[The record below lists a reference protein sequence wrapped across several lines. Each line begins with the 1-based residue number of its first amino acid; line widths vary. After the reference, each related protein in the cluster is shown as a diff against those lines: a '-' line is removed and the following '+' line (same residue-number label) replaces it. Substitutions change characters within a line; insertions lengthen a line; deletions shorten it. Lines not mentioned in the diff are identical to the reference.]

1 MDSPRQRI
9 LDLRE
14 QLNRHNHNYYVLNAP
29 EISDREFDMLMKE
42 LEALEKE
49 YPDMDDPYSPTHRVG
64 SDLAEGFE
72 QAAHIHPMLSLANTY
87 SIDEVDEWFGRV
99 RSGIGGEQ
107 FDVVGEMK
115 YDGTSISLI
124 YEHGRLVRAVT
135 RGDGEKGD
143 VVTDNIRTIRS
154 IPLQL
159 QGSGWPDMFEIR
171 GEILMPWKEFERL
184 NKEREFNEEPL
195 FANPRNAAS
204 GTLKTLD
211 SREVARRGLDAY
223 FYYLLGPELPA
234 NNHYDNMMAARSWG
248 FKVSEI
254 MTLLHSLEEVDSFIN
269 RWAEERR
276 ELPVATDGLVFKVN
290 SLRQQLNLGFTAKSP
305 RWAIAYKFPAERA
318 CTKLRYVSFEVGRM
332 GIITPVANLK
342 PVLLSGTVVKRA
354 SLHNED
360 IVRQLDIH
368 EGDMLYV
375 EKGGEIIPKITGVD
389 ENGRQPGAKPIEFVS
404 HCPACGSRLIRVEGE
419 ASWQCPNKFGCPPQI
434 AGRVEHF
441 VGRKMMNIDG
451 IGEETAQQLFATG
464 LVKNIADLYDLTRDQ
479 LLTLDGFGPRSAE
492 RVLDG
497 LEASKQMPFD
507 RVIYALSIPFVGDTV
522 AKKVAKAFPDIDR
535 LMAASAAEL
544 AAVKDIGPRIAE
556 SIVEY
561 FANPLNRSIVERLR
575 QAGLQMSLPEESD
588 EGRSDR
594 LAGKTIVISGVFQ
607 HHSRDEYKEM
617 IERAGG
623 KNASSI
629 SKKTDFV
636 LAGDNMGPSKR
647 EKANSLGVPLMSE
660 DEFLALMGEAEP
672 TE

>member
-479 LLTLDGFGPRSAE
+479 LLTLDGFGLRSAE

>member
-99 RSGIGGEQ
+99 RSGLGGEQ

-464 LVKNIADLYDLTRDQ
+464 LVNNIADLYDLTRDQ

-607 HHSRDEYKEM
+607 HHSRDEYNEM